1 MNDDV
6 RKYIFGAITV
16 FLVGVTAWISII
28 YVSAC
33 GVTLTCNRGLPSVDR
48 TPIPT
53 LIPATLPVSDVS
65 WDVESSEPAPLTN
78 SDTCRVPAVNFIG
91 AWAALQTP
99 KSTEADPFYFVDEDG
114 QNCEA
119 AFSDVLALLNQPDLR
134 GADSLACTSCHSGD
148 LTVAPAQLD
157 LSSFTGIMT
166 GSRREAKKPKGT
178 DILGDGE
185 WKESLLY
192 DHLTVAKPNVPG
204 HEQTLSADYL
214 ISVGRPFAGPLPTAT
229 P

>member
-6 RKYIFGAITV
+6 RKYIYGAITV
-16 FLVGVTAWISII
+16 FLVGVMSWISII

-33 GVTLTCNRGLPSVDR
+33 GVTLTCNRGKPRVDR

-53 LIPATLPVSDVS
+53 LIPATMPASDVS
-65 WDVESSEPAPLTN
+65 WDAEVSEPAPLTN
-78 SDTCRVPAVNFIG
+78 SGICHVRAVNFIG
-91 AWAALQTP
+91 AWAASQTP

-114 QNCEA
+114 KNCEA
-119 AFSDVLALLNQPDLR
+119 TFPDVQALLNQPNLR
-134 GADSLACTSCHSGD
+134 GTGSLACTSCHSGD

-157 LSSFTGIMT
+157 LSSYAGIIT
-166 GSRREAKKPKGT
+166 GSRREGNKPKGT

-192 DHLTVAKPNVPG
+192 DHLTNASADVPG
-204 HEQTLSADYL
+204 HEQTLSADTM
-214 ISVGRPFAGPLPTAT
+214 ISVGRSFAGPLPTAT